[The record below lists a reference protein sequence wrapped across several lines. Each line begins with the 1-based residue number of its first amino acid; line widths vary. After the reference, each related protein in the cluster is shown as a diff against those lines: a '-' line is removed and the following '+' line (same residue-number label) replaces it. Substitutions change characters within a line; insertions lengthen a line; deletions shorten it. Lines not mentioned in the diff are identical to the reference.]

1 MKRYAILLAALL
13 LLALCAGCGRQAA
26 EPETLADYMAALT
39 ADDVTDW
46 NTEQY
51 PDITLGRLVAAMN
64 RAAAHQIPQA
74 EAARAN
80 MARSAFTLLKL
91 MVFSRSKMA
100 FQLSSE
106 YTDRHPSCPTITW
119 KVPPSSSRSLAGMN
133 RRPLASMLWVY

>member
-64 RAAAHQIPQA
+64 RGAPDPPGGGRGGRRQCRQA
-74 EAARAN
+74 VVER
-80 MARSAFTLLKL
+80 LL
-91 MVFSRSKMA
+91 
-100 FQLSSE
+100 
-106 YTDRHPSCPTITW
+106 HGC
-119 KVPPSSSRSLAGMN
+119 
-133 RRPLASMLWVY
+133 RRPQRHADL